1 MEFGVWAQP
10 SMQKSTWSPRSTAG
24 NRLQV
29 AMLMVIGMEKVT
41 VLTVIGME
49 KVTVLEIPAASAS
62 LQVCNGR
69 ERDCYNDG
77 GRGGGCGGGDG
88 GGSIDGGSYDDDDG
102 DKVIGVALP

>member
-29 AMLMVIGMEKVT
+29 AMLMVIGM
-41 VLTVIGME
+41 G

-62 LQVCNGR
+62 MQVCNGR

-77 GRGGGCGGGDG
+77 GGGCGCGYGCGGGDG
-88 GGSIDGGSYDDDDG
+88 GAGIDGGSYDDDDDG
-102 DKVIGVALP
+102 NDDRRRRR

>member
-41 VLTVIGME
+41 VL
-49 KVTVLEIPAASAS
+49 EIPAASAS
-62 LQVCNGR
+62 MQVCNGR

-88 GGSIDGGSYDDDDG
+88 GGSIDGGSYDDDDDG
-102 DKVIGVALP
+102 IDDRRRRR

>member
-29 AMLMVIGMEKVT
+29 AMLMVIGM
-41 VLTVIGME
+41 G

-62 LQVCNGR
+62 MQVCNGR
-69 ERDCYNDG
+69 ERDCYDDG

-88 GGSIDGGSYDDDDG
+88 GGSIDGGSYDDDDDG
-102 DKVIGVALP
+102 IDDRRRRR